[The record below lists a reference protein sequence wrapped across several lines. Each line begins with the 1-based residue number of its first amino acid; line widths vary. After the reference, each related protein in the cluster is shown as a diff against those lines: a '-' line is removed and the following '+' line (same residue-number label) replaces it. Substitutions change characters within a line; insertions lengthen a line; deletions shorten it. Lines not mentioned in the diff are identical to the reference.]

1 MPPHNLLLLL
11 CLWPASSR
19 CDSFLVKGPAI
30 LAQEEGLKA
39 AADGRYSE
47 AVEKLRRALKGAP
60 ESTAGEQQ
68 HVATVRNA
76 LGGAL
81 NSLGRYSEAAPLF
94 ETALATFQRAA
105 AAGTGDEARAAQSEA
120 AVVMNNLGSVRAETG
135 RRAEAR
141 ALYEGAM
148 SLFDEA
154 AGGGGGGG
162 DDGGDDDDDDAGGG
176 GRRDPRQADA
186 INNLADLSHSEGSLV
201 DAERLYKSA
210 LELRQSALGEDHP
223 TVAGSV
229 NNLAV
234 LLMDQRHAA
243 EALPLLRRAAKLAKA
258 QLGKEHPHYATTLN
272 NLAAGRGPH
281 VEAAG
286 GRAGAGGGE
295 WCVPCTGP
303 RAEPAPRVG
312 ASPPWALCC
321 RRLRPERRPTP
332 RDPPPART
340 LHSSRVCLGRLEQ
353 QGLHK
358 EAMRHMTRALKIN
371 TRAFGEEHASTK
383 DTAANLH
390 RLRDEL

>member
-1 MPPHNLLLLL
+1 MPPHHLLLLL

-120 AVVMNNLGSVRAETG
+120 AVVMNNLGSVRAETS

-154 AGGGGGGG
+154 AGGGGGGSG
-162 DDGGDDDDDDAGGG
+162 GGGDDDDDDGAAGGG

-186 INNLADLSHSEGSLV
+186 INNLADLSHSEGSLGE
-201 DAERLYKSA
+201 AERLYKSA

-223 TVAGSV
+223 SVAGSV

-234 LLMDQRHAA
+234 LLMDQRRAA

-272 NLAAGRGPH
+272 NLAAGRGPR
-281 VEAAG
+281 VEAA
-286 GRAGAGGGE
+286 RGGE
-295 WCVPCTGP
+295 REREGESGPCHAWGRGP
-303 RAEPAPRVG
+303 SQHPGWEPRRLGGLVLP
-312 ASPPWALCC
+312 SP
-321 RRLRPERRPTP
+321 LRPERRPTL
-332 RDPPPART
+332 RDVPPPAPCT
-340 LHSSRVCLGRLEQ
+340 PPACASAGSSSRAC
-353 QGLHK
+353 
-358 EAMRHMTRALKIN
+358 TRRRCG
-371 TRAFGEEHASTK
+371 T
-383 DTAANLH
+383 
-390 RLRDEL
+390 

>member
-1 MPPHNLLLLL
+1 MPPHHLLLLL

-154 AGGGGGGG
+154 AGGGGGGSG
-162 DDGGDDDDDDAGGG
+162 GGGDDDDDDGAAGGG

-186 INNLADLSHSEGSLV
+186 INNLADLSHSEGSLGE
-201 DAERLYKSA
+201 AERLYKSA

-223 TVAGSV
+223 SVAGSV

-234 LLMDQRHAA
+234 LLMDQRRAA

-272 NLAAGRGPH
+272 NLAAGRGSH

-286 GRAGAGGGE
+286 GRAGAGVGE
-295 WCVPCTGP
+295 WFVRCMGP
-303 RAEPAPRVG
+303 RAEPVPRVG
-312 ASPPWALCC
+312 ASPPWGPCAAVASGQSTVPPLGTC
-321 RRLRPERRPTP
+321 RRLHPALLPRVPRQARAAGLAQGGDAAHDARPQDQHQSLRRGARKHEGHRSEP
-332 RDPPPART
+332 RSLA
-340 LHSSRVCLGRLEQ
+340 
-353 QGLHK
+353 
-358 EAMRHMTRALKIN
+358 
-371 TRAFGEEHASTK
+371 
-383 DTAANLH
+383 
-390 RLRDEL
+390 

>member
-1 MPPHNLLLLL
+1 MQPPHHLLLL
-11 CLWPASSR
+11 CLWPASSL

-47 AVEKLRRALKGAP
+47 AVKKLRRALKGAP
-60 ESTAGEQQ
+60 ENTAGEQQ

-81 NSLGRYSEAAPLF
+81 NSLGRHSEAAPLF
-94 ETALATFQRAA
+94 ETALATFQKAA

-154 AGGGGGGG
+154 TGGGGRGS
-162 DDGGDDDDDDAGGG
+162 GDDDDDDDDDDADAGGG
-176 GRRDPRQADA
+176 GGNNKDPRQADA
-186 INNLADLSHSEGSLV
+186 INNLADLCHSEGSLV
-201 DAERLYKSA
+201 EAERLYTSA

-234 LLMDQRHAA
+234 LLMDQRRAA
-243 EALPLLRRAAKLAKA
+243 EALPLLRRAAKLSKA

-281 VEAAG
+281 VE
-286 GRAGAGGGE
+286 GGG
-295 WCVPCTGP
+295 
-303 RAEPAPRVG
+303 
-312 ASPPWALCC
+312 
-321 RRLRPERRPTP
+321 
-332 RDPPPART
+332 
-340 LHSSRVCLGRLEQ
+340 
-353 QGLHK
+353 
-358 EAMRHMTRALKIN
+358 
-371 TRAFGEEHASTK
+371 
-383 DTAANLH
+383 
-390 RLRDEL
+390 

>member
-1 MPPHNLLLLL
+1 MRPPHHLLLLL
-11 CLWPASSR
+11 CLWPASSL

-47 AVEKLRRALKGAP
+47 AVKKLRRALKNAP
-60 ESTAGEQQ
+60 EKTEGEQQ

-105 AAGTGDEARAAQSEA
+105 ACSTVGPRPAHCGAAGSERGFASAQREARAAQSEA

-162 DDGGDDDDDDAGGG
+162 DDDDDDDDDDAGGG
-176 GRRDPRQADA
+176 GSKDPRQADA
-186 INNLADLSHSEGSLV
+186 INNLADLCHSEGSLV
-201 DAERLYKSA
+201 EAERLYTSA

-234 LLMDQRHAA
+234 LLMDQRRAA

-258 QLGKEHPHYATTLN
+258 QLGEKHPHYATTLN

-281 VEAAG
+281 VE
-286 GRAGAGGGE
+286 GGG
-295 WCVPCTGP
+295 
-303 RAEPAPRVG
+303 
-312 ASPPWALCC
+312 
-321 RRLRPERRPTP
+321 
-332 RDPPPART
+332 
-340 LHSSRVCLGRLEQ
+340 
-353 QGLHK
+353 
-358 EAMRHMTRALKIN
+358 
-371 TRAFGEEHASTK
+371 
-383 DTAANLH
+383 
-390 RLRDEL
+390 